1 MRIGATLSRLA
12 ADRVAARSPASVID
26 DAPHSA
32 TSDEMT
38 AIDAFNDRLR
48 ADGQ

>member
-1 MRIGATLSRLA
+1 MIGMQYLL
-12 ADRVAARSPASVID
+12 SVID
-26 DAPHSA
+26 DAPDSA

-48 ADGQ
+48 ADGH